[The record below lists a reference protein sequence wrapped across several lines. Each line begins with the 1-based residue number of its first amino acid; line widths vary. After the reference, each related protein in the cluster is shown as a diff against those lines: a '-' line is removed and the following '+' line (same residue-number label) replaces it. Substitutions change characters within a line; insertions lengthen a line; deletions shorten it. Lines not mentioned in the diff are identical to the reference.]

1 MAAIEDVI
9 HRRRKCHGAASRT
22 VAPRYLGHAKTS
34 IRSTSRT
41 KLIWKIND
49 KNIGRIDIEI
59 ARLLELASDIGRL
72 RRYRGRPHGRRDK
85 MVLKAA
91 DVHALG
97 CPTVEAV
104 RAWAR
109 SWRPPPR
116 AVSTIQMFP
125 SMQLGGEKEMIEQ
138 AQLGALQI
146 ARISVGAVGPVVD
159 DVNVFNMPFV
169 FRNSKHME
177 AVIDGDIG
185 NELLAKISA
194 NEKTGLIALCWMNAG
209 SRNIYNNKRP
219 IRTMA
224 DLKGLKVRMMGN
236 PLFVDT
242 MNALGG
248 NGVALGFD
256 QVFSSMQTGVIDG
269 AENNPP
275 SFMAQNHNQVAKYF
289 TMTEHLII
297 PELLVFSRI
306 SWHKLTPADQALI
319 TKFSKEVQA
328 EQRVLWYEAEN
339 AAIAKMKAAGTEMIM
354 DVDKKPWQDA
364 VKPVWDKYGAKYAE
378 MVKRIEAV
386 K

>member
-1 MAAIEDVI
+1 MKRRDFLRASAATLAFGATGGIGGTGSALAQTKMVI
-9 HRRRKCHGAASRT
+9 K
-22 VAPRYLGHAKTS
+22 
-34 IRSTSRT
+34 
-41 KLIWKIND
+41 
-49 KNIGRIDIEI
+49 
-59 ARLLELASDIGRL
+59 ASD
-72 RRYRGRPHGRRDK
+72 
-85 MVLKAA
+85 
-91 DVHALG
+91 VHPLG
-97 CPTVEAV
+97 YPTVESVLRMGKKLEKATDG
-104 RAWAR
+104 RL
-109 SWRPPPR
+109 
-116 AVSTIQMFP
+116 TIQMFP

-169 FRNSKHME
+169 FRDSKHME

-185 NELLAKISA
+185 NELLAKITA

-219 IRTMA
+219 IKTMA

-275 SFMAQNHNQVAKYF
+275 SFIAQNHNQVAKYF

-306 SWHKLTPADQALI
+306 SWQKLTPEDQALI
-319 TKFSKEVQA
+319 TKTSKECQA
-328 EQRVLWYEAEN
+328 EQRVLWYEAEE
-339 AAIAKMKAAGTEMIM
+339 AAIGKMKAAGTEMIM
-354 DVDKKPWQDA
+354 EVDKKPWRDA

-378 MVKRIEAV
+378 MVKRIDAV